1 MSNPIVSTITLPRT
15 LATGFVIAAIAAVLV
30 MGGRPSSD
38 EPLLSPQPIRPTPTE
53 VGAPAIDAPTFAVS
67 GTPIDATL
75 RELNAMSETY
85 RNTTFLIAIR
95 DAGFICNELLRV
107 YGALDDAPKWL
118 ASCSEM
124 LSYTVSVASSGSLHV
139 EPMMQYFDGP
149 VLRIQGNDEVVP
161 PQVLRQQQLPPQEL
175 PPRR

>member
-1 MSNPIVSTITLPRT
+1 MSAVTLPRT

-30 MGGRPSSD
+30 TGGRLGSD
-38 EPLLSPQPIRPTPTE
+38 EPLPSPLTSPTTIETAAHATE
-53 VGAPAIDAPTFAVS
+53 APTGVAS
-67 GTPIDATL
+67 ETPVAAKV

-85 RNTTFLIAIR
+85 RNTTLLIAIR
-95 DAGFICNELLRV
+95 DSGFVCHELLRV

-124 LSYTVSVASSGSLHV
+124 LSYTISVASNGTLRV

-149 VLRIQGNDEVVP
+149 VQSIQLNEDP
-161 PQVLRQQQLPPQEL
+161 AR
-175 PPRR
+175 PRVQPR

>member
-1 MSNPIVSTITLPRT
+1 VLSNPIMSAVTLPRT
-15 LATGFVIAAIAAVLV
+15 LATGFVIAAIAAVLIV
-30 MGGRPSSD
+30 GGRPSSD
-38 EPLLSPQPIRPTPTE
+38 EPLPSSPPTSPTPTGTR
-53 VGAPAIDAPTFAVS
+53 VFATDAPTFAVV
-67 GTPIDATL
+67 GTPIDAKL

-95 DAGFICNELLRV
+95 DAGFVCNELFRV

-124 LSYTVSVASSGSLHV
+124 LSYTVSVASNGTLHV

-149 VLRIQGNDEVVP
+149 VLRIQRNDEVVP
-161 PQVLRQQQLPPQEL
+161 PPQEP
-175 PPRR
+175 PPR

>member
-1 MSNPIVSTITLPRT
+1 MSNPIMSAVTIPRT
-15 LATGFVIAAIAAVLV
+15 LATGFVISAIAAVLV
-30 MGGRPSSD
+30 VGGGPSRD
-38 EPLLSPQPIRPTPTE
+38 EPLPSSQPTSPPPTGPETRTT
-53 VGAPAIDAPTFAVS
+53 DAPTFAVS
-67 GTPIDATL
+67 GTPIDAKL

-95 DAGFICNELLRV
+95 DAGFVCNELLRV

-124 LSYTVSVASSGSLHV
+124 LSYTVSVSSNGALHV

-149 VLRIQGNDEVVP
+149 ARRIDLNDELVRPAEPGVQP
-161 PQVLRQQQLPPQEL
+161 AR
-175 PPRR
+175 